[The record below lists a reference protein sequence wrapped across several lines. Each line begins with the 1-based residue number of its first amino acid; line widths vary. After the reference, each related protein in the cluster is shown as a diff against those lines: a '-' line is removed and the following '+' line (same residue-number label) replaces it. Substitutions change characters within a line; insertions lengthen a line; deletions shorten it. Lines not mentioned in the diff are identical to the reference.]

1 MSSESRPALR
11 MRPPIYRFAPVDASS
26 FHETSNRYYVRESGG
41 ALAVD
46 LNLLDSGGNVLFTET
61 RTNASDV
68 IPDEVGGNRYAW
80 FTFINVDGGVAV
92 DEFELF
98 RYY

>member
-1 MSSESRPALR
+1 M
-11 MRPPIYRFAPVDASS
+11 
-26 FHETSNRYYVRESGG
+26 
-41 ALAVD
+41 LAVD
-46 LNLLDSGGNVLFTET
+46 LNLLDSGGGVLFTET
-61 RTNASDV
+61 RTNAADV

-98 RYY
+98 RSY